1 MLVSGEW
8 HALASY
14 KEHMIDRSELE
25 NACGSYYN
33 VTILTFYYMQLRI
46 PRCDVTNKIVC
57 LFLGDDRGFFDYQ
70 L

>member
-1 MLVSGEW
+1 MF
-8 HALASY
+8 
-14 KEHMIDRSELE
+14 DRSELQ

-46 PRCDVTNKIVC
+46 PKCDATNKIVC
-57 LFLGDDRGFFDYQ
+57 LFLGDHRGFFDNQ